1 MRITTVLNV
10 AQTTE
15 GNKQNVRTSDKRLLK
30 NWRKLINNALYD
42 WQSPININ
50 KWRIRISS
58 EFGIIWHY
66 VDNEQTTWRNR
77 DKA

>member
-66 VDNEQTTWRNR
+66 VDNEQTTLRNR